1 MKLSINFGAARPFF
15 PDTETAARAVRDA
28 GFFGIDLGISETPLE
43 SVLTEAW
50 SDAVRREA
58 EILRNAGLEIVQC
71 HLHYQNGHELLGDGS
86 YKVFEDTYLAVW
98 EKELRLC
105 KEIGCKIAAA
115 HLFFHNDPEETLRG
129 NMILL
134 EKLMPVLE
142 ETQVILAIENTFG
155 GGEAYA
161 DNGTT
166 TAEQI
171 MTYVEHFASP
181 YLGVCLDSGHA
192 VCTGQNAEEMVRRFG
207 KALKATHLNSSS
219 ARDSH
224 LIPGSLYT
232 WIDPIDYKALIRLM
246 KDMGFDGVLNLELSS
261 GTFPRTPAVGRSY
274 LQLTFSAVSAF
285 AGE

>member
-1 MKLSINFGAARPFF
+1 
-15 PDTETAARAVRDA
+15 
-28 GFFGIDLGISETPLE
+28 
-43 SVLTEAW
+43 
-50 SDAVRREA
+50 
-58 EILRNAGLEIVQC
+58 
-71 HLHYQNGHELLGDGS
+71 
-86 YKVFEDTYLAVW
+86 
-98 EKELRLC
+98 
-105 KEIGCKIAAA
+105 
-115 HLFFHNDPEETLRG
+115 
-129 NMILL
+129 MILL

-142 ETQVILAIENTFG
+142 ETKVILAIENTFG

-161 DNGTT
+161 DDGTT

-224 LIPGSLYT
+224 LIPGSLYS

-246 KDMGFDGVLNLELSS
+246 KNEGFEGVLNLELSS
-261 GTFPRTPAVGRSY
+261 GTFPRIPAVGKCY
-274 LQLTFSAVSAF
+274 LQLTYSAVSAF